1 MKVEDVIAHF
11 GTATA
16 AAKALGVT
24 KGAVSQWATSGQI
37 PALRQ
42 YQIERV
48 TGGALRA
55 ADPGKPG
62 QAA

>member
-1 MKVEDVIAHF
+1 MKVDDVIAHF

-16 AAKALGVT
+16 AARALGVT
-24 KGAVSQWATSGQI
+24 KGAVSQWVTAGQI
-37 PALRQ
+37 PSLRQ

-55 ADPGKPG
+55 SEPAKPD
-62 QAA
+62 AAA